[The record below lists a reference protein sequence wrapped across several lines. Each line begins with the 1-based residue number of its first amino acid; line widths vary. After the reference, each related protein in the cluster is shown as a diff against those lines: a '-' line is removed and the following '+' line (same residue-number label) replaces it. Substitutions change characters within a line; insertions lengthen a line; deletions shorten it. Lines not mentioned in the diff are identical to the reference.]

1 MTESPVDN
9 AHAFKINN
17 RWIVDNQKILQ
28 KSHSDQWIA
37 VLNQMVVD
45 KDADLRK
52 LVKRLKENH
61 PRVYSQIAVEY
72 INEAKPEM
80 VPRVFFTAITPAS

>member
-9 AHAFKINN
+9 AQAFKINN
-17 RWIVDNQKILQ
+17 RLIVDNQKILQ

-37 VLNQMVVD
+37 ALNQMVVD

-61 PRVYSQIAVEY
+61 PSVYSQIAVEY

-80 VPRVFFTAITPAS
+80 VPAFFLRP